1 MFFFTLL
8 LATTVPKFSVPTD
21 EFHVEPWVFQVAEIV
36 IFSQFCLRS
45 PTLSGTISSIVP
57 LRTDVDPRSGVPLTR
72 CGLNLSALLSSPG
85 KARFTPRLPA

>member
-1 MFFFTLL
+1 MQVAAAEICSCVFLHTTT
-8 LATTVPKFSVPTD
+8 TTVPKFSVPTD

-57 LRTDVDPRSGVPLTR
+57 LRTDVDPRSIGREFPSRGVD
-72 CGLNLSALLSSPG
+72 
-85 KARFTPRLPA
+85 